1 MAEHMKDGPSAP
13 RADAGASD
21 RTLEGTADPGA
32 RLFLDF
38 LSSIRPQIDASLER
52 RWRDKVRDVE
62 RYGREVAAMAAEAK
76 SLTLRGGK
84 RFRAGLLVAAYQ
96 GVAPD
101 APLEPAIDA
110 GVALELLQTYLLIQD
125 DWIDGDTV
133 RRGDRTVHVALA
145 EVLGDVHL
153 GASSAILAGDLTWSF
168 ALGALA
174 SAAAPPDRALAAV
187 QLFCRMHEDVVIGQH
202 LDVVGRAEDVEQ
214 MHALKTGSYTVR
226 GPLALGATLA
236 GASAEVVAALER
248 FAAPVGVAFQ
258 LRDDLLG
265 AFGSAAATGKPVGND
280 LRAGKRTAVL
290 AAAEGRLDAAGR
302 GAVARALGQKD
313 ASDEA
318 VAAATLAL
326 EACGARR
333 VVEERLSALC
343 GEAEDLGRALPV
355 TEHARRILSGA
366 ASALRWKGA

>member
-1 MAEHMKDGPSAP
+1 MTANTKHGESAP
-13 RADAGASD
+13 PAGD

-38 LSSIRPQIDASLER
+38 LSSIRPHIEASLER
-52 RWRDKVRDVE
+52 RWRDKVGDVE
-62 RYGREVAAMAAEAK
+62 RYGREVAAMAMEAK

-84 RFRAGLLVAAYQ
+84 RFRAGLLIAAYQ

-125 DWIDGDTV
+125 DWIDGDAV
-133 RRGDRTVHVALA
+133 RRGDRTAHVGLA
-145 EVLGDVHL
+145 EVLGDPHL
-153 GASSAILAGDLTWSF
+153 GASSAILAGDLTWGF
-168 ALGALA
+168 ALSALA
-174 SAAAPPDRALAAV
+174 GAEAPPATTLAAV
-187 QLFCRMHEDVVIGQH
+187 RLFCKIHEDVVIGQH
-202 LDVVGRAEDVEQ
+202 LDLVGRAEDVEQ

-236 GASAEVVAALER
+236 GAPAETVAALER
-248 FAAPVGVAFQ
+248 FAAPMGVAFQ

-265 AFGSAAATGKPVGND
+265 TFGSAAATGKPVGND

-302 GAVARALGQKD
+302 GAVERALGRKD

-318 VAAATLAL
+318 VAAATQAL

-333 VVEERLSALC
+333 AVEERLSALC
-343 GEAEDLGRALPV
+343 DEAQALGGSLPV
-355 TEHARRILSGA
+355 SASARRLLCGA
-366 ASALRWKGA
+366 ASALRWTGA

>member
-1 MAEHMKDGPSAP
+1 MTAHTKDAARAP
-13 RADAGASD
+13 QAGD

-38 LSSIRPQIDASLER
+38 LSSIRPEIEAALER
-52 RWRDKVRDVE
+52 RWRDKVSDVE
-62 RYGREVAAMAAEAK
+62 RYGREVAAMAMEAR

-101 APLEPAIDA
+101 APLAPAIDA

-125 DWIDGDTV
+125 DWIDGDAV
-133 RRGDRTVHVALA
+133 RRGGRTVHVGLT
-145 EVLGDVHL
+145 EVLGDAHL
-153 GASSAILAGDLTWSF
+153 GASSAILAGDLTWGF
-168 ALGALA
+168 ALSTLA
-174 SAAAPPDRALAAV
+174 AAAAPPDRTLAAV
-187 QLFCRMHEDVVIGQH
+187 RRFCKMHEDVVIGQH

-236 GASAEVVAALER
+236 GAPAETVAALER
-248 FAAPVGVAFQ
+248 FAEPVGVAFQ

-265 AFGSAAATGKPVGND
+265 TFGSAAATGKPVGND

-290 AAAEGRLDAAGR
+290 ASAEGRLDAAGR
-302 GAVARALGQKD
+302 SALERVLGRKD

-318 VAAATLAL
+318 VADAARAL
-326 EACGARR
+326 EACGARGA
-333 VVEERLSALC
+333 VEARLSALC
-343 GEAEDLGRALPV
+343 GEAEVLGRSLPV
-355 TEHARRILSGA
+355 IERARQILCGA
-366 ASALRWKGA
+366 ASALRWTGA

>member
-1 MAEHMKDGPSAP
+1 MTAHTKDGESAP
-13 RADAGASD
+13 RAGD

-38 LSSIRPQIDASLER
+38 LSSIRPRIEAALDQ
-52 RWRDKVRDVE
+52 RWRDRVSHVQ
-62 RYGREVAAMAAEAK
+62 RYGREVAAMAMEARN
-76 SLTLRGGK
+76 LTLRGGK

-133 RRGDRTVHVALA
+133 RRGDRTVHVALTEA
-145 EVLGDVHL
+145 LGDPHL
-153 GASSAILAGDLTWSF
+153 GASSAILAGDLTWSL
-168 ALGALA
+168 ALSALA
-174 SAAAPPDRALAAV
+174 GAEAPPARVLAAV
-187 QLFCRMHEDVVIGQH
+187 RLFCAMHEDVVIGQH

-236 GASAEVVAALER
+236 GAPPETVAALER

-265 AFGSAAATGKPVGND
+265 TFGSAAATGKPVGND

-290 AAAEGRLDAAGR
+290 ASAEGRLDAAGR
-302 GAVARALGQKD
+302 SAVERALGRKD
-313 ASDEA
+313 ASDDA

-333 VVEERLSALC
+333 AVEERLSALC
-343 GEAEDLGRALPV
+343 GEAEALGRSLPV
-355 TEHARRILSGA
+355 SASARQILCGA
-366 ASALRWKGA
+366 ASALRWTGA